1 MLLTD
6 ELIRI
11 FNFIGGLVCHQ
22 RPERTLLVGG
32 HYLPVCAR
40 DTGAYIGLVL
50 GYTLV
55 LFMRK
60 KEATGPPHLHATLLM
75 VLPLMVD
82 SIGQALGLWTSTNDL
97 RLMTGLQFGAA
108 IAPLLVY
115 ALSLPATK
123 GRVPIMRKVQLQN
136 AILDSKDYW
145 LDAKALGIGVAV
157 SVVLFLAI
165 RSLDGSQFSLFYWLL
180 SVPIV
185 AMIIGHFF
193 VLPVLLIV
201 GLLRRKVA

>member
-6 ELIRI
+6 ELIRV
-11 FNFIGGLVCHQ
+11 FNFLGGLVCHQ
-22 RPERTLLVGG
+22 RPERTLWVGG
-32 HYLPVCAR
+32 RYLPVCAR
-40 DTGAYIGLVL
+40 DIGAYIGLVL
-50 GYTLV
+50 GYALI
-55 LFMRK
+55 LSMRK
-60 KEATGPPHLHATLLM
+60 KEAEGPPHLHATLLM

-97 RLMTGLQFGAA
+97 RLMTGLLFGAA

-123 GRVPIMRKVQLQN
+123 GRVPIMRKVQPQN

-145 LDAKALGIGVAV
+145 LDAKALGIGVAI

-165 RSLDGSQFSLFYWLL
+165 RSLDGSQFPLFYWLL
-180 SVPIV
+180 SVPTV

-193 VLPVLLIV
+193 VLPLLLIV
-201 GLLRRKVA
+201 GLLGKWGA